1 MIERIVVGSLYTNTY
16 VVSTGKKECM
26 IIDPGAEAETLLQ
39 RLEVLN
45 VVPTSIV
52 FTHGHLDNTSA
63 AKAIIDHYEER
74 GHSIEVGIHRSDRPY
89 LPPKGEET
97 NRQLF
102 EALGPVAVKAFES
115 MYSDLPKPTFFL
127 KDGDAILETDLVA
140 IHTPGHTQ
148 GSCCLFSE
156 ERGVLFSGDTL
167 FFKAIGRTDVL
178 GADRDKLL
186 KSIEKT
192 LFELPP
198 ETRLFPGHGPNS
210 TLERE
215 IANNDYTP
223 NAQI

>member
-1 MIERIVVGSLYTNTY
+1 MIERIIVGSLYTNAY

-26 IIDPGAEAETLLQ
+26 IIDPGADAQTLIQ

-45 VVPTSIV
+45 VVPTAMV
-52 FTHGHLDNTSA
+52 FTHGHLDNISA
-63 AKAIIDHYEER
+63 AKPIIDHYETL
-74 GHSIEVGIHRSDRPY
+74 GISIEIGIHRSDRPF

-97 NRQLF
+97 HRELF
-102 EALGPVAVKAFES
+102 EALGPNAIKAFEE
-115 MYSDLPKPTFFL
+115 MYADLPKPTFFL
-127 KDGDAILETDLVA
+127 KDGDPILETDLVA

-148 GSCCLFSE
+148 GSCCLWSE
-156 ERGVLFSGDTL
+156 ERGVLFTGDTL
-167 FFKAIGRTDVL
+167 FFKAIGRTDVV
-178 GADRDKLL
+178 GADRDKLI

-198 ETRLFPGHGPNS
+198 ETRVFPGHGPNS

-215 IANNDYTP
+215 IAHNEYAP